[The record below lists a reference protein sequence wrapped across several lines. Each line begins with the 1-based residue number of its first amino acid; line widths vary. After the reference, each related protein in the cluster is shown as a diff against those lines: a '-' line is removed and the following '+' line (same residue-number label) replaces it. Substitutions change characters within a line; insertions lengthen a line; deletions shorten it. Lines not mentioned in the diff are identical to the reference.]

1 MIMTQKTKS
10 IIGWVLTGLLSL
22 AFLASASMKLI
33 GGEEAAKGA
42 SAMGISATA
51 IKIIAALEILSIL
64 LFIFPRTG
72 LLGTLLLVA
81 YVGGVIVTHLEHQQ
95 AILIPIV
102 IQCLVWIAAAIRF
115 PELSR
120 RLTGNALIA

>member
-1 MIMTQKTKS
+1 MTQKTKH
-10 IIGWVLTGLLSL
+10 IIGWVLTGVL
-22 AFLASASMKLI
+22 ALVFFASASMKLI
-33 GGEEAAKGA
+33 GSEEVVRGA

-51 IKIIAALEILSIL
+51 FKIIAVLEILSIL

-95 AILIPIV
+95 ALFIPII
-102 IQCLVWIAAAIRF
+102 IQCVVWITAAIRF

-120 RLTGNALIA
+120 RLTGNTVMA